1 MYNFDDVCN
10 LAARHFPP
18 EVWWH
23 LPVLALALSALAAV
37 VHLLFRCFRS
47 RRDKKIA
54 FVMENVYDELWD
66 SWSGTF
72 RGHKLSPLA
81 EIHLKAS
88 TFKGSSFQLIFKLRR
103 GMIRLTQR
111 AFLELWD
118 VDSQVL
124 HMSIY

>member
-23 LPVLALALSALAAV
+23 LPVLALALSALAAT

-54 FVMENVYDELWD
+54 SVMEKVYDELWD
-66 SWSGTF
+66 AWTGTF

-88 TFKGSSFQLIFKLRR
+88 TVKPVSLF
-103 GMIRLTQR
+103 RLNR
-111 AFLELWD
+111 IL
-118 VDSQVL
+118 S
-124 HMSIY
+124 